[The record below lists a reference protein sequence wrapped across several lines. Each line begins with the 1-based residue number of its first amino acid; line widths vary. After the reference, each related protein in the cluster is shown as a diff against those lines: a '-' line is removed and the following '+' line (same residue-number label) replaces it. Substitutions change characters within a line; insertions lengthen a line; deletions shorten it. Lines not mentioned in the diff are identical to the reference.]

1 MVFINRAVCSLLV
14 SLCAFLT
21 TISEYDTIKLSNHD
35 IDIKEGR
42 RQVDEKLRRVYLP
55 MTETAF
61 YILYAL
67 QEKRYGYDI
76 SQRTQK
82 ITGGQVRI
90 SPGTMYGTLSKMEKD
105 GLISFVEEEAN
116 RKRYLMTD
124 LGREILEIEKKR
136 IDRLYHNSR
145 GESYEEV

>member
-1 MVFINRAVCSLLV
+1 M
-14 SLCAFLT
+14 
-21 TISEYDTIKLSNHD
+21 
-35 IDIKEGR
+35 
-42 RQVDEKLRRVYLP
+42 DEKLRRVYLP

-67 QEKRYGYDI
+67 QEKRHGYDI